1 MAPSEVSEISSR
13 RMVVHSDGQR
23 IKVEYVLRGD
33 PTTQPVVL
41 FVSGLG
47 SQLIEWPEEMVT
59 AVEAEGYCTLR
70 YDNRCELPPLGCDF
84 SPQFCEFQW

>member
-33 PTTQPVVL
+33 PRGLPEHERRVGVVQNP
-41 FVSGLG
+41 S
-47 SQLIEWPEEMVT
+47 ET
-59 AVEAEGYCTLR
+59 
-70 YDNRCELPPLGCDF
+70 
-84 SPQFCEFQW
+84 